1 VRVIQGC
8 EQTPLTAKSCTKVI
22 ITCMQDLERTHTAQ
36 VALGD
41 PVDRRRATSGDH
53 SVDPIPPADHGT
65 YAQKMR

>member
-1 VRVIQGC
+1 
-8 EQTPLTAKSCTKVI
+8 
-22 ITCMQDLERTHTAQ
+22 MQDLERTHTAQ